1 MGRNAMGFP
10 VIHKLGLALASIAA
24 IAPCCA
30 DAAGP
35 VQFASDVFVERFQAT
50 PSGRV
55 ARTLERVERLQQ
67 GDRVIFVV
75 NWKAA
80 RTSEFTV
87 TNPMPR
93 AVSFQRSA
101 AGDEEV
107 SVDGGRTWGDLS
119 ALTIREADGA
129 MRHAVPEDVTHLRWR
144 IPSVLAA
151 QGEGQMIYRGI
162 VR

>member
-1 MGRNAMGFP
+1 M
-10 VIHKLGLALASIAA
+10 IHKLGLAMASITA

-30 DAAGP
+30 DAAAP
-35 VQFASDVFVERFQAT
+35 VQFASDVFVERFQAK
-50 PSGRV
+50 PGGRI

-80 RTSEFTV
+80 RTREFTV

-101 AGDEEV
+101 AGDEQV
-107 SVDGGRTWGDLS
+107 SVDGGRIWGDLG
-119 ALTIREADGA
+119 ALMVRDADGA
-129 MRHAVPEDVTHLRWR
+129 VRHAAPEDVTHLRWR
-144 IPSVLAA
+144 IPGVLAA
-151 QGEGQMIYRGI
+151 QGEGQMIYRGV